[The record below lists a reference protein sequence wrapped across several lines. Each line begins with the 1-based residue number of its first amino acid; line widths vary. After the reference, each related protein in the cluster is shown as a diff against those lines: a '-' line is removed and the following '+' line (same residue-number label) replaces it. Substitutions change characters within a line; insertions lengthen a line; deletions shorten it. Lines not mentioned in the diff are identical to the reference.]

1 MNDKSSEIES
11 NVPHFETEFIQQFNN
26 FYLEQLKKYDQNKNM
41 ANFKKALPWLIGVG
55 LSIGI
60 GLVIH
65 SLLAPSQ
72 NKETPSETSP
82 WTTTLDGVFS
92 GGSSLFKEVLGIFF
106 SGGLSLA
113 MPLIKI
119 GSTAFLGAGGLLSIA
134 VFLKKLWKAEE
145 NAKKSEHFIRFIHQS
160 RMFDFLR
167 GNASDKEIETIAKR
181 YSDAIVKQYRAAIEQ
196 LLSLGEKGDGVS
208 YFSAF
213 WARAIKTIVTNQ
225 KSTSFKP
232 EYLIANMSQLLPEE
246 KYKELTKKIIK
257 NSKFFPNSLKRKW
270 TANGLIN
277 HAPFI
282 YKSNDNTSSYL
293 ITLKGKL
300 TKRVSQKEEA
310 SVLEYFKYPFIIVDK
325 ELALKKGY
333 KRWEGYH
340 LIIHNNTAYIKKITN
355 VGKNLGPDEKVKEI
369 NDTTEM
375 VNSLHNSVEKA
386 TKKDF
391 FETAINVLFVLEH
404 TIRNIFESVEISDA
418 DKIENATTIKKVI
431 RKLEQKSIEISLPE
445 DVIRVLKTRLNR
457 GIAHCEKEIFFI
469 NENNTYLNFYI
480 TNLDAF
486 SSHPIDSLKYLT
498 LPKQK
503 KDYQF
508 LGILLTKLVII
519 YTMYGYFYNSVT
531 TFYTKYISLL
541 ENLDLLKN
549 CQQANPQNLRE
560 NVNEVV
566 SSLIP
571 QTVSLVASA
580 FSSTFSYFT
589 GEKIETTNN
598 NQETSFITIENLQTL
613 ITVMFVILAL
623 LNIFNALGFGA
634 RQFSLKRSR
643 EGVEA
648 DNQAAK
654 QELALSTPKSKKKIP
669 IEGPKPDLVSKEV
682 IAEVE
687 AKQKPVE
694 QSVYKVINNYIF
706 FTPSQTASGNSSNNT
721 LSIEN
726 KPVPRITEKSTG
738 VKATLKQK
746 KEQFLSTMGFK
757 R

>member
-1 MNDKSSEIES
+1 MHDKSPDIES

-26 FYLEQLKKYDQNKNM
+26 FYLEQLKKYDQNKSM

-55 LSIGI
+55 LSVGI

-65 SLLAPSQ
+65 SLLASSQ
-72 NKETPSETSP
+72 NKETSSETSS

-92 GGSSLFKEVLGIFF
+92 GGSSLFKEVLGTFF

-145 NAKKSEHFIRFIHQS
+145 KAKKSEHFIRFIHQS

-167 GNASDKEIETIAKR
+167 SNASDKEIETIAKR
-181 YSDAIVKQYRAAIEQ
+181 YSDAIVKQYRAAIEE
-196 LLSLGEKGDGVS
+196 LLSSSDKGDGVS

-232 EYLIANMSQLLPEE
+232 EYLIANMSKLLPEE
-246 KYKELTKKIIK
+246 KYKELTKKVIK

-282 YKSNDNTSSYL
+282 YKQNDNTSIYL
-293 ITLKGKL
+293 IALKGKL

-310 SVLEYFKYPFIIVDK
+310 SMLDYFKYPFIIVDK

-340 LIIHNNTAYIKKITN
+340 LIIQNNTAYIKKITN
-355 VGKNLGPDEKVKEI
+355 LGKQLGPDEKVKEI
-369 NDTTEM
+369 KDTTEM

-391 FETAINVLFVLEH
+391 FETSINVLFVLEH
-404 TIRNIFESVEISDA
+404 TIRNIFESVEIADS

-457 GIAHCEKEIFFI
+457 AIAHCEKEIFFI

-486 SSHPIDSLKYLT
+486 TAHPIDSLIHIR

-519 YTMYGYFYNSVT
+519 YTMYGYIYNSVT

-541 ENLDLLKN
+541 ENLELLKN
-549 CQQANPQNLRE
+549 CQQANSQNIKE
-560 NVNEVV
+560 NVDEVV
-566 SSLIP
+566 SSWIP
-571 QTVSLVASA
+571 QTISFAVSK

-589 GEKIETTNN
+589 GQKTETLDN
-598 NQETSFITIENLQTL
+598 NQETQYITIENLQTL
-613 ITVMFVILAL
+613 ITVMFVIFAL

-634 RQFSLKRSR
+634 RQFSLNRSR
-643 EGVEA
+643 KEVQA

-654 QELALSTPKSKKKIP
+654 QELSLNTSKSKKK
-669 IEGPKPDLVSKEV
+669 
-682 IAEVE
+682 
-687 AKQKPVE
+687 
-694 QSVYKVINNYIF
+694 
-706 FTPSQTASGNSSNNT
+706 T
-721 LSIEN
+721 L
-726 KPVPRITEKSTG
+726 
-738 VKATLKQK
+738 
-746 KEQFLSTMGFK
+746 
-757 R
+757 